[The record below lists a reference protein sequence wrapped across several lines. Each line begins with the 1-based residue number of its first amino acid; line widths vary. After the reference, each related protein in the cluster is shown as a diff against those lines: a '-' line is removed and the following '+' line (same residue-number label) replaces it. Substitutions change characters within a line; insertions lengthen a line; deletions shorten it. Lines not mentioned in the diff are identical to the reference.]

1 MQCTS
6 SDITFNVNQTHIS
19 VDMIRRVYD
28 NWRKRL
34 KLINL
39 SKGCH
44 IENVKDIHYRL
55 IKLQLK

>member
-1 MQCTS
+1 
-6 SDITFNVNQTHIS
+6 
-19 VDMIRRVYD
+19 MIRRGYD

-44 IENVKDIHYRL
+44 IENVKDIYSRL
-55 IKLQLK
+55 IKLKFKNKNAQKHRSRVVYIM